1 MTSNQKTLR
10 ELMAKHSVISSYIK
24 LAEFWGLSIHTVHAY
39 LKPVTS
45 KSNKNIPD
53 KRIKQLKELLSAA
66 NAK

>member
-1 MTSNQKTLR
+1 MTDNQKKLR
-10 ELMAKHSVISSYIK
+10 ELMAKHSAISSYIK

-45 KSNKNIPD
+45 KSNKNIPE
-53 KRIKQLKELLSAA
+53 KRIKQLNDLLINH

>member
-1 MTSNQKTLR
+1 MTSNQKKLR
-10 ELMAKHSVISSYIK
+10 ELMAKHAVISSYIK

-53 KRIKQLKELLSAA
+53 KRIKQLKELLGSA